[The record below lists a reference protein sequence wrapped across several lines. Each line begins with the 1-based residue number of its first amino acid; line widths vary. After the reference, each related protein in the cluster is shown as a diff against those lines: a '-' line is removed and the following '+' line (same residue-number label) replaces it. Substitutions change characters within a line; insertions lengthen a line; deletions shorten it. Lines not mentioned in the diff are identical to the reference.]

1 MSLLK
6 YPPFAAVPEISK
18 AANNDPVLKAGMSGS
33 GVEMLQS
40 ALLDLGYKMPKTLL
54 KKNGYPDGIYGAETK
69 NAVEKF
75 QEKYLLHKDGVAG
88 KSTILL
94 LDHFLVLKHTKSILP
109 SKSPKFST
117 PIDNNYKIGTI
128 SPSGSADRGAGAFD
142 SKKTEFTMWSLKQL
156 ILSILPPQGSSASIF
171 IGYDASMHML
181 HYLKAEGVPY
191 KIRLEN
197 MIKDV
202 PSARKRFRNEITQA
216 KIFVESLGVG
226 QHNITSKNREGGY
239 NLKDESK
246 NWFFAVGGYS
256 LWGKGTASVKKN
268 INGQFEY
275 QLDFEYHFYDR
286 YNWDKGKS
294 VTIADIVITD
304 EFMGEFHRQGLAKE
318 YDEIGMIKR
327 KFTWKKGENL
337 PEIQFAPMG
346 ER

>member
-142 SKKTEFTMWSLKQL
+142 SKIWVL
-156 ILSILPPQGSSASIF
+156 LS
-171 IGYDASMHML
+171 
-181 HYLKAEGVPY
+181 
-191 KIRLEN
+191 
-197 MIKDV
+197 
-202 PSARKRFRNEITQA
+202 
-216 KIFVESLGVG
+216 
-226 QHNITSKNREGGY
+226 
-239 NLKDESK
+239 
-246 NWFFAVGGYS
+246 
-256 LWGKGTASVKKN
+256 
-268 INGQFEY
+268 
-275 QLDFEYHFYDR
+275 
-286 YNWDKGKS
+286 
-294 VTIADIVITD
+294 
-304 EFMGEFHRQGLAKE
+304 
-318 YDEIGMIKR
+318 
-327 KFTWKKGENL
+327 
-337 PEIQFAPMG
+337 
-346 ER
+346 